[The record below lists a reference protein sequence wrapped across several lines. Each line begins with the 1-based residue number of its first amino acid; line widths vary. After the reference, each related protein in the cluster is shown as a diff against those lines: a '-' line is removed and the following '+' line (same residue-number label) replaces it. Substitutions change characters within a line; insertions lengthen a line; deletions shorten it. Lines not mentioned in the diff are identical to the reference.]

1 MLSAVEPKVAA
12 GKHLACSSNQFAF
25 PNPSIMH
32 HHDSNDDFL
41 IRIELE
47 EPEPGYLV
55 FTFLRDRRGRDFM
68 ILLAKC
74 ENREELNRDALIDT
88 IADAYLEQPGEAARL
103 GRHTVVSA
111 LMQCLQLPNPL

>member
-1 MLSAVEPKVAA
+1 
-12 GKHLACSSNQFAF
+12 
-25 PNPSIMH
+25 MH
-32 HHDSNDDFL
+32 HHDSNDNFL

-55 FTFLRDRRGRDFM
+55 FTFLRDCRGRDFM

-74 ENREELNRDALIDT
+74 ENREELNYDALIDT

-111 LMQCLQLPNPL
+111 LMKCLQRPNPF

>member
-1 MLSAVEPKVAA
+1 MR
-12 GKHLACSSNQFAF
+12 
-25 PNPSIMH
+25 

-41 IRIELE
+41 IKIELE
-47 EPEPGYLV
+47 EPAPGYLV

-111 LMQCLQLPNPL
+111 LMQCLQRPNPL